1 LILLNILDNI
11 IKTSKSN
18 KITKEMNVF
27 DLLGYVVSLKPKC
40 TNHPISVLG
49 DSNCLYCHDGNRLL
63 DPVLKFM
70 NTNFGRSTSLDVLP
84 VQKHVLLIMTCDCD
98 CEHSSVKW
106 DNCQYCD
113 PQGNY
118 TELFP
123 FINSVVEKLMAANND
138 DKQKI
143 LETFASLMEVMKSIE
158 PSAEAV
164 YTFLTKHLFAYT
176 YFCGPNTSDNF
187 PNVDLLLE
195 KISGSGTFEKDF
207 TTFEEALLKKISGK
221 KIFIK

>member
-1 LILLNILDNI
+1 MKKIEFINILYNI

-49 DSNCLYCHDGNRLL
+49 DSNCLYCHDGNRPL

-70 NTNFGRSTSLDVLP
+70 KTNFGRSTSLDVSP
-84 VQKHVLLIMTCDCD
+84 VEKHVLLIMTCDCD

-123 FINSVVEKLMAANND
+123 FINSVVEKLMAANNA

-158 PSAEAV
+158 PNAKAV
-164 YTFLTKHLFAYT
+164 YTFLTKYLFAYT
-176 YFCGPNTSDNF
+176 YFYDPQTTNSF
-187 PNVDLLLE
+187 SYMELLSQ
-195 KISGSGTFEKDF
+195 KISESRTFEEDFATFEK
-207 TTFEEALLKKISGK
+207 ALLKKISG
-221 KIFIK
+221 

>member
-1 LILLNILDNI
+1 
-11 IKTSKSN
+11 
-18 KITKEMNVF
+18 MNV
-27 DLLGYVVSLKPKC
+27 LSLSEEVVSLKRKC
-40 TNHPISVLG
+40 ADHPISDLG
-49 DSNCLYCHDGNRLL
+49 DSNCLYCHDGNRFL
-63 DPVLKFM
+63 DPVLEFM
-70 NTNFGRSTSLDVLP
+70 ETNFGSSTSQDNFGRSSTSQVCVLEIQERIHLIMQRNLMHYCKCCSLD
-84 VQKHVLLIMTCDCD
+84 C
-98 CEHSSVKW
+98 
-106 DNCQYCD
+106 CQYCD

-118 TELFP
+118 TELVP
-123 FINSVVEKLMAANND
+123 FINSVVEKLMASNND
-138 DKQKI
+138 AKKKI

-195 KISGSGTFEKDF
+195 KISRSGTFEKDF

>member
-1 LILLNILDNI
+1 MILLNILDNI

-18 KITKEMNVF
+18 KITKEMNV
-27 DLLGYVVSLKPKC
+27 LSLSEEVVSLKRKC
-40 TNHPISVLG
+40 ADHPISDLG
-49 DSNCLYCHDGNRLL
+49 DSNCLYCHDGNRPL

-70 NTNFGRSTSLDVLP
+70 KTNFGRSTSLDVSP
-84 VQKHVLLIMTCDCD
+84 VEKHVLLIMTCDCD

-118 TELFP
+118 TELVP
-123 FINSVVEKLMAANND
+123 FINSVVEKLMASNND
-138 DKQKI
+138 AKKKI

-195 KISGSGTFEKDF
+195 KISRSGTFEKDF